1 MALPDLHTAADP
13 DPLIVA
19 RAALAEVF
27 GFHDFRPGQEEVIT
41 SLLAGRDTLAV
52 MPTGAGK
59 SLCFQLPAVI
69 DGGLTVVV
77 SPLIA
82 LMDDQVRALRL
93 QGVAAGALHSGRSRE
108 DNSDTWR
115 EAMAGRLRLLYA
127 APERL
132 MLDGVMEGLSRIRLS
147 RLVVDEAHCISRWGH
162 AFRPEYLA
170 LPRLRARFPGVPVA
184 AFTATA
190 DAPTRRDIIEN
201 LCSGDAEEFVF
212 GFDRP
217 NLTIRIAEKRDPQR
231 QIIAILDDNP
241 ARSGIVYRLSRRSV
255 EETAADL
262 VRRGYN
268 ALPYHAGMPAEQRAE
283 NQDRFVSEDG
293 VVMVATI
300 AFGMGID
307 KPDVRFVVHADLPSS
322 IEAYYQE
329 IGRAG
334 RDGAPSTVTM
344 LYGLADIR
352 QRRRFIDDS
361 DAPDEQRRVEH
372 QRLNALLGL
381 CETTECRRKALL
393 RAFGEE
399 LEERCGN
406 CDVCLD
412 PPDVIDGTVP
422 AQKVLSAI
430 LRTGSR
436 YGAAHVVDVLTGHVN
451 DAVTQYGHDALPTFG
466 IGTEFD
472 KNGWRSV
479 IRQLVAT
486 GVVDIDTTGYGAL
499 MLGPRGRAVLKGED
513 PIGLRRPVKE
523 DKAKPRRGKSSPAVT
538 ASPQNA
544 PLLTA
549 LKALRRDIAR
559 ELGIPAYTVFHDR
572 SLTEMAERRPGS
584 LDALSGIHG
593 VGAAKLD
600 KFGARFL
607 AEIEASVGSV

>member
-1 MALPDLHTAADP
+1 MST
-13 DPLIVA
+13 A

-27 GFHDFRPGQEEVIT
+27 GFHDFRPGQQEVVT

-108 DNSDTWR
+108 DNAETWR

-132 MLDGVMEGLSRIRLS
+132 MLDGVMEGLGRIRLS

-201 LCSGDAEEFVF
+201 LCTGDAEEFVF

-241 ARSGIVYRLSRRSV
+241 DRSGIVYRLSRRSV

-268 ALPYHAGMPAEQRAE
+268 ALAYHAGMPAEQRAE

-307 KPDVRFVVHADLPSS
+307 KPDVRIVVHADLPSS

-352 QRRRFIDDS
+352 QRRRFIDES

-399 LEERCGN
+399 LVERCGN

-499 MLGPRGRAVLKGED
+499 LLGPRGRAVLKGED

-523 DKAKPRRGKSSPAVT
+523 DKGRSRRGKSSPAVT

-572 SLTEMAERRPGS
+572 SLTEMAERRPEN
-584 LDALSGIHG
+584 LNALSGVHG
-593 VGAAKLD
+593 VGAAKLE
-600 KFGARFL
+600 KFGPRFL
-607 AEIEASVGSV
+607 AAISTAD